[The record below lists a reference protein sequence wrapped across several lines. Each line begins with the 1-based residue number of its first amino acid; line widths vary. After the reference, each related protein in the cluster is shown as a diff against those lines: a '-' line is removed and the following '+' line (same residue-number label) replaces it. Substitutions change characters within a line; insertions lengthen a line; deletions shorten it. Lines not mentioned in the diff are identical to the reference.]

1 MTQSK
6 LDRFEEGDI
15 SDAPYNILPE
25 NIPDGWKTVPL
36 SEIKISDNTRVDPE
50 DFSDSNYISLKHLE
64 KSSPRTNEWGIASEV
79 SSKKYQFKEG
89 DILFGKLRPNFRK
102 VILAEFEGVCSTD
115 ITVIRPVDGVDRNFL
130 HYTLFRQDL
139 INIADKT
146 STGTRMPRADWDVL
160 DDVLLA
166 LPPLEEQEKIGRFL
180 WSIDELIQQKERQI
194 AIADELITNIFE
206 QRFVAQN
213 SEDWTTTKFGDIV
226 EMDSGGPRK
235 STDQYIGEK
244 HEWLT
249 PTDVTSTN
257 SPLIVDTERKL
268 NDAAIDET
276 SVSILP
282 AGTVMLTSRAT
293 VGEVVLAGVPMAMNQ
308 GFIALSPK
316 DDVTPYFLAE
326 LVKNKRA
333 IIESLASGSTY
344 SEISQSDFASI
355 EVTLPSKKEIV
366 EYEDTVR
373 PFYEHVRKS
382 LRQVN
387 LLSNLRD
394 ELLRKLLNGDLRL
407 GEE

>member
-6 LDRFEEGDI
+6 LNRFKQGDI
-15 SDAPYNILPE
+15 SEASYDILPE
-25 NIPDGWKTVPL
+25 NVPDDWKVVPL
-36 SEIKISDNTRVDPE
+36 SEIKTSDNTRVDPD
-50 DFSDSNYISLKHLE
+50 DFPDSNYISLKHLD
-64 KSSPRTNEWGIASEV
+64 KSSPRTNKCGVANEV
-79 SSKKYQFKEG
+79 SSKKYWFNQG

-102 VILAEFEGVCSTD
+102 VVLAEFEGVCSTD

-160 DDVLLA
+160 NDVLVA
-166 LPPLEEQEKIGRFL
+166 LPTFEEQKKIGKFL
-180 WSIDELIQQKERQI
+180 WSIDELIQKKVNQI
-194 AIADELITNIFE
+194 DIINNMVMSIFKHKFVE
-206 QRFVAQN
+206 QM
-213 SEDWTTTKFGDIV
+213 SEGWSDTKFGKIV
-226 EMDSGGPRK
+226 EMHSGGPRK

-276 SVSILP
+276 SVSVLP
-282 AGTVMLTSRAT
+282 EGTVMLTSRAT
-293 VGEVVLAGVPMAMNQ
+293 VGEVVIAGVPMAMNQ
-308 GFIALSPK
+308 GFIALRPK
-316 DDVTPYFLAE
+316 NDITPYFLAE
-326 LVKNKRA
+326 LVKSKRA

-355 EVTLPSKKEIV
+355 EITLPPTEQII
-366 EYEDTVR
+366 EYEDMVR
-373 PFYEHVRKS
+373 PFYGQIREN
-382 LRQVN
+382 LRQID
-387 LLSNLRD
+387 LLNSLRD
-394 ELLRKLLNGDLRL
+394 ELLPELLNGNLSL